1 MISLEGSIARLVELS
16 RHLSDQGFNAFYV
29 SSRRFP
35 DALKLSRYPSCVL
48 WLQEPFPFEI
58 LRKFGLTHYR
68 SLPASGGDLHTV
80 LDHSHSFPV
89 SLLTPSTPWNASR
102 IYHIGTLSPLSTS
115 RTEASSAQRQ
125 CSSMLNTRPFSL
137 TSVWRSWEFN
147 ITSFSLVTAKPTA
160 SVLVSEMIVVR
171 VIGFPGL
178 RMRMVFHVN
187 QQGQAIPAWC
197 PQVWK
202 ERFLKV
208 AWQTW

>member
-1 MISLEGSIARLVELS
+1 
-16 RHLSDQGFNAFYV
+16 
-29 SSRRFP
+29 
-35 DALKLSRYPSCVL
+35 
-48 WLQEPFPFEI
+48 
-58 LRKFGLTHYR
+58 
-68 SLPASGGDLHTV
+68 
-80 LDHSHSFPV
+80 
-89 SLLTPSTPWNASR
+89 
-102 IYHIGTLSPLSTS
+102 
-115 RTEASSAQRQ
+115 
-125 CSSMLNTRPFSL
+125 MLNTRPFSL

-178 RMRMVFHVN
+178 RIRMVFHVN